1 MTHMAGSIL
10 PSESRETMAP
20 LAWGERIFQIVALP
34 ALETYMLTLAH
45 DRGISCLAQHPNS
58 YSLHALAKRLV
69 TGDHAHALAQRD
81 YIEACGG
88 MARPESTFRYFL
100 DN

>member
-1 MTHMAGSIL
+1 MHMAGSLL

-20 LAWGERIFQIVALP
+20 LAWGTRTFQVVAVQ
-34 ALETYMLTLAH
+34 ALETYVLTLSH
-45 DRGISCLAQHPNS
+45 ERGTSRLAEHPNS

-69 TGDHAHALAQRD
+69 SGDHAHALAQRD